1 MRLKKFSI
9 KLIYIKNLYLIN
21 WWILWV
27 KKLHY
32 FLELWSFTLGHHD
45 IVNRGLKIFD
55 SICIAIG
62 YNPKK
67 QRYFEVEKIKS
78 KINKL
83 YSNNDKITVIS
94 YNKLTAEI
102 AKDINA
108 KYILRGLRNT
118 TDFEFENSISQI
130 NRDLNKNLETVFLIT
145 SPDLAPISS
154 TIIRDVISY
163 GGDINKYLPN
173 KIE

>member
-1 MRLKKFSI
+1 MRYVLQQEITQKK
-9 KLIYIKNLYLIN
+9 K
-21 WWILWV
+21 
-27 KKLHY
+27 
-32 FLELWSFTLGHHD
+32 
-45 IVNRGLKIFD
+45 
-55 SICIAIG
+55 
-62 YNPKK
+62 
-67 QRYFEVEKIKS
+67 RYFEVDIMKS
-78 KINKL
+78 KINEL
-83 YSNNDKITVIS
+83 YSNNDRIKVIS

-102 AKDINA
+102 AKEINA

-163 GGDINKYLPN
+163 GGDINKYLPY
-173 KIE
+173 KID